1 MIPLEKLIP
10 IEAKAREYG
19 YGTDIQNGGKFVKF
33 IQWKFNGNFTVKVIE
48 NKVVLW
54 TPDNHEVSIKEFNEF
69 IDEQNKLLDLATMLQ
84 ENIIEEEPEDET
96 EEE

>member
-10 IEAKAREYG
+10 IEAKARGYG
-19 YGTDIQNGGKFVKF
+19 YDTTIRDGGKFVMFKKWAF
-33 IQWKFNGNFTVKVIE
+33 DGNFTIKVVE
-48 NKVVLW
+48 NKVFLW
-54 TPDNHEVSIKEFNEF
+54 NPSNNESNIQEFNLYL
-69 IDEQNKLLDLATMLQ
+69 DEQRKLLELATMLQ